1 MFIGGLVA
9 VPNKVVPAKK
19 RTRLT
24 ESSTSEAVTL
34 IVPVQGARNVAL
46 LVGAVIRTIG
56 GVLAVLTVT
65 IPVMKGWTVQMKGKL
80 PAEWKVWL
88 NVNGS
93 VSTPESH
100 KLGTLV
106 LVVE

>member
-1 MFIGGLVA
+1 
-9 VPNKVVPAKK
+9 
-19 RTRLT
+19 
-24 ESSTSEAVTL
+24 
-34 IVPVQGARNVAL
+34 
-46 LVGAVIRTIG
+46 
-56 GVLAVLTVT
+56 
-65 IPVMKGWTVQMKGKL
+65 MKGWTVQMKGKL